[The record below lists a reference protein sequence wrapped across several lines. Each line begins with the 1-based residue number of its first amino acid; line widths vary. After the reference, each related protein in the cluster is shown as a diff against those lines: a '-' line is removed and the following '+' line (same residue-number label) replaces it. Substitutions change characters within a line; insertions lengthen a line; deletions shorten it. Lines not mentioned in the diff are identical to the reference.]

1 MATATL
7 ARSKNGIAAQLAR
20 LNAARPGRHR
30 VVSCYLKLEPRD
42 RMRGK
47 YLIKVKN
54 RVRALEQALPALGL
68 ERDVEEAA
76 RRDLERVL
84 AWLGRPGSLPASQG
98 LAIFACG
105 PLKLF
110 EAVPLPRVHRS
121 RLAVDRTPLVRE
133 LAATEEEFG
142 RILTVVADRT
152 AARFFEVTAFGA
164 RELDGL
170 SAGATRGGK
179 FRGDQDGPGWG
190 EHSYHNRIRE
200 EKQRHWD
207 AVARQLFALD
217 RREPAHG
224 IVLAGT
230 SNEAGAITPFLHP
243 YLLDR
248 VMGSVRLNPK
258 EATAAEVHAAALAVR
273 QAWERTSE
281 LLLLHDMEEG
291 LGTGWAVNGMRAT
304 LRALGRGQVRTLM
317 IAADAGEPGYRA
329 DGTGRIAL
337 SEADLRGDTDVHP
350 VIDVVDDAIEEA
362 LRQGVTLNVIFEPT
376 ARKAVDGLAA
386 LLRFR

>member
-7 ARSKNGIAAQLAR
+7 ARSKNGIGPQLAR
-20 LNAARPGRHR
+20 LNAVRPSRHR

-47 YLIKVKN
+47 YLIKMKN

-68 ERDVEEAA
+68 DREVEEAA
-76 RRDLERVL
+76 RRDLGRVL
-84 AWLGRPGSLPASQG
+84 AWLGRPGGLPASQG

-121 RLAVDRTPLVRE
+121 RLAVDRTPLIRE

-142 RILTVVADRT
+142 RLLAVVVDRT

-207 AVARQLFALD
+207 AVARHLFALD

-224 IVLAGT
+224 IVLAATG
-230 SNEAGAITPFLHP
+230 NEAGAITPFLHP

-258 EATAAEVHAAALAVR
+258 GATAAEVHAAALAVR
-273 QAWERTSE
+273 QEWERTSE
-281 LLLLHDMEEG
+281 RILLHEMEEG
-291 LGTGWAVNGMRAT
+291 LGTGWAVNGMRPT
-304 LRALGRGQVRTLM
+304 LRALGRGQVRTLL

-329 DGTGRIAL
+329 DGTGRIAI

-362 LRQGVTLNVIFEPT
+362 LRQGVTLNVIFEP
-376 ARKAVDGLAA
+376 AAKQAVDGLAA

>member
-7 ARSKNGIAAQLAR
+7 ARSKNGIGHQLAR
-20 LNAARPGRHR
+20 LNAVRPGRHR
-30 VVSCYLKLEPRD
+30 VVSCYLKVEPRD
-42 RMRGK
+42 RVRGK

-54 RVRALEQALPALGL
+54 RVRALEEALPALGL
-68 ERDVEEAA
+68 DREVEEAA

-84 AWLGRPGSLPASQG
+84 TWLSRPGNLPPSQG

-133 LAATEEEFG
+133 LAAAEDEFG

-217 RREPAHG
+217 RR
-224 IVLAGT
+224 
-230 SNEAGAITPFLHP
+230 
-243 YLLDR
+243 
-248 VMGSVRLNPK
+248 
-258 EATAAEVHAAALAVR
+258 
-273 QAWERTSE
+273 
-281 LLLLHDMEEG
+281 
-291 LGTGWAVNGMRAT
+291 
-304 LRALGRGQVRTLM
+304 
-317 IAADAGEPGYRA
+317 
-329 DGTGRIAL
+329 
-337 SEADLRGDTDVHP
+337 
-350 VIDVVDDAIEEA
+350 
-362 LRQGVTLNVIFEPT
+362 
-376 ARKAVDGLAA
+376 
-386 LLRFR
+386 